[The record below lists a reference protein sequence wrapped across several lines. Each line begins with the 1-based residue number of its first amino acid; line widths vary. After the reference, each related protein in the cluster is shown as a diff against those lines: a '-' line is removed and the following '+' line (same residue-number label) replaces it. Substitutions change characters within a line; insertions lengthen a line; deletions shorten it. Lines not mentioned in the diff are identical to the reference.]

1 MEQTP
6 DWSVNGIQTVEDAF
20 RNEMTDLLLKTA
32 ICLYNNASKRPNGP
46 GRIPG
51 QQYWMSPYIGQ
62 VSHTLLPDQ
71 KISGFYDPFYNLNF
85 ETALLQYEML
95 YSVYNRSV
103 RNVRDYMQIMSGD
116 SVYGF
121 CTDERAN
128 LIFSPFEYIPIH
140 ILEQLCEVYPAALQE
155 FDTLIPSNIPYVRR
169 EQERYV
175 GMVNEKRSRAYQLI
189 DQVITRF
196 KKEFEDK
203 LSSIYGEAE
212 KEGRTLSQYNARPF
226 LTERN
231 KHMEFKDEFRLYD
244 TQSVIYGLQRMRRF
258 LEYPFRE
265 MCGFTQPW
273 SGQDVAYGNFQSNL
287 AELYKEAIQC
297 HYDMISRL
305 IVLRLTL
312 EKGQNTIEKKN
323 VPYIVNPKLENNIR
337 RTPRVSRRTKR
348 ASKPKLSPGANIH
361 YPKQGASLNRPNV
374 NRPRSKSRS
383 RPTPRRLNR
392 SYHLKGNKN
401 MK

>member
-6 DWSVNGIQTVEDAF
+6 DWSVNGIQTVEDAI

-32 ICLYNNASKRPNGP
+32 ICLCNNADKRITSPMTQDRSSYGSRHIGTQSNGL
-46 GRIPG
+46 
-51 QQYWMSPYIGQ
+51 
-62 VSHTLLPDQ
+62 TDQ
-71 KISGFYDPFYNLNF
+71 ENYGFYDPLHNLKFKTVILDNYWLF
-85 ETALLQYEML
+85 
-95 YSVYNRSV
+95 SVYNRSV
-103 RNVRDYMQIMSGD
+103 RNLQRYYQLISGT
-116 SVYGF
+116 SGYGV
-121 CTDERAN
+121 CTQERAN
-128 LIFSPFEYIPIH
+128 LVSSPFEYIPIH
-140 ILEQLCEVYPAALQE
+140 MLQELCEVYPRALQE
-155 FDTLIPSNIPYVRR
+155 FDSLIPANIQYGNLHSRK
-169 EQERYV
+169 EQDSYIGAV
-175 GMVNEKRSRAYQLI
+175 SEKRSTAHQMI
-189 DQVITRF
+189 KQVIIRF
-196 KKEFEDK
+196 LKEIDDEQARIYREATDED
-203 LSSIYGEAE
+203 
-212 KEGRTLSQYNARPF
+212 RTL
-226 LTERN
+226 
-231 KHMEFKDEFRLYD
+231 RLYD
-244 TQSVIYGLQRMRRF
+244 IESLKYGLIKLGEF
-258 LEYPFRE
+258 LDYPFRAIYP
-265 MCGFTQPW
+265 FTIHGQQTY
-273 SGQDVAYGNFQSNL
+273 SGQEPSPYSNFQSNL

-323 VPYIVNPKLENNIR
+323 VPYIVIPKLENNIR

-374 NRPRSKSRS
+374 NRPRSNSRS

>member
-1 MEQTP
+1 MKPTGFMSVSRYMGEV
-6 DWSVNGIQTVEDAF
+6 WS
-20 RNEMTDLLLKTA
+20 
-32 ICLYNNASKRPNGP
+32 
-46 GRIPG
+46 
-51 QQYWMSPYIGQ
+51 W
-62 VSHTLLPDQ
+62 VSDQ
-71 KISGFYDPFYNLNF
+71 ATYGCQDPFHNEKF
-85 ETALLQYEML
+85 KDALLQHEWL

-103 RNVRDYMQIMSGD
+103 RNVPRYHELKSEH
-116 SVYGF
+116 SLYGF
-121 CTDERAN
+121 YTEERAN
-128 LIFSPFEYIPIH
+128 LLCSPFEYIPIY

-169 EQERYV
+169 EQERYI

-196 KKEFEDK
+196 KKEFEDE

-244 TQSVIYGLQRMRRF
+244 TQSVIYGLQLMRRF

-265 MCGFTQPW
+265 MCAFTQSW
-273 SGQDVAYGNFQSNL
+273 SGPDVPYSNFQSNL

-323 VPYIVNPKLENNIR
+323 VPYVVNPKLENNIR

-392 SYHLKGNKN
+392 SYHMKGNKN